1 MKKICAMLLSLM
13 LLMLSACSAV
23 QPSGTAPD
31 STAGTAAPET
41 TAESTVPESET
52 EEPTTPAPP
61 KNEIIVWTLSGE
73 EERTKT
79 ICEYCLGKPQQP
91 APVPEGGW
99 TVTVKS
105 VPVEDL
111 ISRMQEATD
120 TSFTEGVLPDIE
132 EMPDLY
138 FFYSDDYDTLRTYGL
153 LSEVPEKYAE
163 EMSRKTV
170 PAALNAAGGED
181 GLYAYPAALDNT
193 LLLYYDKSVVSDVSD
208 LASVISQCGEAGR
221 CFYVGT
227 ETTTFAATVFL
238 SFGLTYEPVI
248 GADGRIRQIICDY
261 YSENGLA
268 AARQIQ
274 SLMSMDAFRAVEG
287 SPVLAFSY
295 EQDQAGAMIA
305 ASYQTTDLR
314 AILGDDYGV
323 AALPPIT
330 DGETAVAEVA
340 RGTFTMVGVAPK
352 KDENKRLV
360 CHALAAELVSASSQ
374 RARYDADGTVP
385 VREAVLTE
393 DLTSNNKTAS
403 ALAEQMPNVVR
414 KIRVTDGYYA
424 AMDSFTEKLLAGG
437 AGMKTAKIQQLLDE
451 LSAFLMYDVPKAQ
464 E

>member
-1 MKKICAMLLSLM
+1 MKKICAMLLALM
-13 LLMLSACSAV
+13 LLVSACSAV
-23 QPSGTAPD
+23 QPSSKAPD
-31 STAGTAAPET
+31 STAGTEAPET

-79 ICEYCLGKPQQP
+79 ICEYYLGKPQQAVP
-91 APVPEGGW
+91 APEGGW
-99 TVTVKS
+99 IVTVKS
-105 VPVEDL
+105 VPAEDL

-153 LSEVPEKYAE
+153 LSAVPEKSAD
-163 EMSRKTV
+163 EMSRKMV
-170 PAALNAAGGED
+170 PAAVEAAGGAD
-181 GLYAYPAALDNT
+181 GLYAYPAAIDHS
-193 LLLYYDKSVVSDVSD
+193 LLLYYDKSVVTDVSD
-208 LASVISQCGEAGR
+208 LAAVIGQCGEAGR

-227 ETTTFAATVFL
+227 ETTTFASTVFL
-238 SFGLTYEPVI
+238 SYGLTYEPVI
-248 GADGRIRQIICDY
+248 GSDGRIRQIICDY

-268 AARQIQ
+268 AARQMK
-274 SLMSMDAFRAVEG
+274 SLMSMDAFRAMEG
-287 SPVLAFSY
+287 SPVLAFSF
-295 EQDQAGAMIA
+295 EQDQAAAMIA
-305 ASYQTTDLR
+305 ASYQTTELR

-323 AALPPIT
+323 AALPPIL

-360 CHALAAELVSASSQ
+360 CHALAAELTSAASQ
-374 RARYDADGTVP
+374 RARFDADGTIP

-393 DLTSNNKTAS
+393 DLISNNKTAS
-403 ALAEQMPNVVR
+403 ALVEQMPNVVR
-414 KIRVTDGYYA
+414 KIRVTDGYFA

-437 AGMKTAKIQQLLDE
+437 EDMKTAKIQQLLDE
-451 LSAFLMYDVPKAQ
+451 LSAFLMYDIPKAQ